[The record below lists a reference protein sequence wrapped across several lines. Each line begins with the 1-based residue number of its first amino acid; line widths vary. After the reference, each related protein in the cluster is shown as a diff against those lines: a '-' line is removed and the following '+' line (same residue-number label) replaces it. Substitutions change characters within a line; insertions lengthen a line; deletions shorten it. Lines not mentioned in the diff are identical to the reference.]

1 MRQRVTGWYHR
12 RRRSVRILL
21 VALPL
26 ILLLSAGYL
35 GVRAMALRSA
45 DHLTITV
52 TRMDADTGGPA
63 GSVVFRHTFGHAVAS
78 RAEQLLNDDTVAH
91 GLFSTGGTLPFFGSR
106 WHYHLAF
113 TWHGLLVETA
123 DYTHDIV
130 PEVYTI
136 SALGLPELS
145 TRWAEDRNLQAYSL
159 IALLS
164 DASGVTIPLPPT
176 VQLGG

>member
-1 MRQRVTGWYHR
+1 MTDWYHR

-26 ILLLSAGYL
+26 VVLLSAGYL
-35 GVRAMALRSA
+35 GVRALALRSA

-52 TRMDADTGGPA
+52 TRLEADASGPA
-63 GSVVFRHTFGHAVAS
+63 DSVVYRRTFEQALSS

-91 GLFSTGGTLPFFGSR
+91 GPFSPLGGTLPFFGSR

-130 PEVYTI
+130 PVQYTI

-145 TRWAEDRNLQAYSL
+145 TRWAEDSHLQGYSL
-159 IALLS
+159 IEALS
-164 DASGVTIPLPPT
+164 EASGVTIPLPPT